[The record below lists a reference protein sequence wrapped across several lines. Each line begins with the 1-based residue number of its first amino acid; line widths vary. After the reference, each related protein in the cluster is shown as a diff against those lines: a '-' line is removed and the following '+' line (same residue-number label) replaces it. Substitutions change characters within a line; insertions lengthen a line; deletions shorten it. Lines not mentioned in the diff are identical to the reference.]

1 MDLLQ
6 ILRLTAETFRE
17 EHFKNFA
24 KASEELEKRAH
35 TLSLLKKAQK
45 MDLDEMNSS
54 KEELRLKAE
63 HLAEKYED
71 IKDKQDEL
79 LKRFIFS
86 HSAFCRFKYCS
97 VVDVRSF

>member
-1 MDLLQ
+1 MLQ

-45 MDLDEMNSS
+45 IDLDKMNSS

-79 LKRFIFS
+79 LKRFN
-86 HSAFCRFKYCS
+86 HSNFPHFRNLNLNCI
-97 VVDVRSF
+97 VDVRSF